1 MTHHKQQPTRILIT
15 GASGFVGGAFMRR
28 FSGRE
33 DLLLHG
39 VARRPM
45 PWSNSTQL
53 DLTREFSLDFTPDV
67 VIHAAAHVSPWGSAR
82 EFREKNILA
91 TENVINFCR
100 QSGMPKL
107 IYVSSSSVFYR
118 DAPQLNITEQ
128 SPIGPD
134 FINDYAASKYAGEL
148 RVGDYEGDSVILR
161 PRAIFGPGD
170 TVLFP
175 RILAAAKRGRLP
187 LFDSP
192 AGPAVGDL
200 IYITTLCDYLL
211 KAALTPAITGAY
223 NLTNAEPVAFQ
234 ALLLDVLQRLGLPT
248 PTRRLKVQ
256 HAMWLAGALEAIY
269 RCFRITR
276 EPPLTRYGVSVLA
289 HSKTFD
295 VRKMLADFGPPSV
308 SLAAGVTEFIESQRD
323 DD

>member
-1 MTHHKQQPTRILIT
+1 MTQHRQQPTRILIT
-15 GASGFVGGAFMRR
+15 GASGFVGGALMRR
-28 FSGRE
+28 FNARD

-39 VARRPM
+39 LARRPM
-45 PWSNSTQL
+45 PWPNSTQW
-53 DLTREFSLDFTPDV
+53 DLTQTVSLDFTPDV
-67 VIHAAAHVSPWGSAR
+67 VIHAAAHVSPWGTAQQ
-82 EFREKNILA
+82 FHDKNILA
-91 TENVINFCR
+91 TQNVIDFCR
-100 QSGMPKL
+100 QRGMPKL

-118 DAPQLNITEQ
+118 DAPQLDLTEQ

-148 RVGDYEGDSVILR
+148 CVAEYEGPSVIMR

-175 RILAAAKRGRLP
+175 RILAAAQRGRLP
-187 LFDSP
+187 LFDNP

-200 IYITTLCDYLL
+200 IYIDTLCDYLL
-211 KAALTPAITGAY
+211 KAALDPKITGAY

-234 ALLLDVLQRLGLPT
+234 TLLLSVLERLELPA
-248 PTRRLKVQ
+248 PKRRVKVK
-256 HAMWLAGALEAIY
+256 HAMVLAGIIETLY
-269 RCFRITR
+269 RWCGIAN

-295 VRKMLADFGPPSV
+295 VTKMLSDLGPPTV
-308 SLAAGVTEFIESQRD
+308 SLTEGVERFIASQRGRD
-323 DD
+323 